1 MADLDNLKD
10 KYEGKKD
17 GKQTDSVKS
26 LRSLQKEL
34 EGKKDSA
41 PVRAVKQAV
50 SGFRS
55 QWSGIDDQG
64 KVGVGKG
71 VPGIYYDTVAIP
83 ALAGIVDDKYAP
95 EFAVEADKKA
105 GMIRDAIRKD
115 MGIEAPRGAL
125 EHFANAGGTML
136 GQLPVPGAW
145 LKRVLTP
152 VKEAGIAG
160 KVATSPIEYLSPI
173 VDPKKINY
181 GVGTGFGGTI
191 GTVGEMLEEDPVKK
205 ALGGLIQKYEDGG
218 KVGKVKSFFSA
229 VDKAIDT
236 LKQKKGTGEQILK
249 EIEKAPGVK
258 KEELELRK
266 IREKLKDKK
275 SITQDEVRA
284 LAAQSPAP
292 NIKPIVRSRSNV
304 GVPKNWQPTLTD
316 QNRADLDALGI
327 SPVVNPEDGR
337 MLGFAIEETGDIL
350 DYDTMFNM
358 THEDFG
364 TTKKVYNDMM
374 SAAARTKNQFNNELL
389 LAKEKSAPKFEKYTT
404 PGGENYRE
412 ILLQLDKSVNPRDS
426 LGGAP
431 KEVPR
436 KEAAQYLGYSNDLI
450 GENSQVLIYPNGA
463 YVERLP
469 NGEYYGMAYN
479 EDKVSANLADIEDF
493 LASRLDSDMLA
504 KGTPDYRSGH
514 FDEPN
519 ILVHARV
526 TDRAGPNGEKVLYVE
541 EIQSDW
547 HQSGRSKGYQE
558 EDLKNKLAALTDE
571 RAKVFNEY
579 KNIPGDQEPQVFELA
594 RLKTR
599 LGEIDEEYAAL
610 QKVYEYGVPDAPFKK
625 TSHELAL
632 KQILDMA
639 ANEGYDRVAIA
650 PGSEQIKRYNM
661 SSELDAIR
669 ALRDDRGLIT
679 LSGLKNNRAGNMN
692 TETVVIE
699 KLGIDPK
706 DLPDYIGKERAEQ
719 ILSGMGEDNIFEL
732 RGDDLKMT
740 SKEGQGKKKI
750 YDEILPNYL
759 SKYAQ
764 KEFGA
769 EPGEIDIFTK
779 QGKSYE
785 QYLDEIVEDPYRYID
800 EDEYFETIH
809 ERVTNRA
816 AQQGYDLEDPDKW
829 DELISRDT
837 NEADDIWAAVEND
850 FYEEKAKELATKDK
864 GGSLKAFSVPVTP
877 QMREKITGEGQ
888 KLFAAAPVVGVQTIP
903 GMEEEPQ
910 QAAPEPQPE
919 VEEMPMPLE
928 NGGKVGKVK
937 SAAKAAMKKAKFTD
951 KEREELAY
959 LLHEKSNVAKQG
971 ESIAALDR
979 ALKEFSSDA
988 PALYR
993 GVYSSEISGSK
1004 MKPGEK
1010 LKLGKYSSFSEDPAI
1025 ARRFGNANVV
1035 VELPSGGRGFNY
1047 MQQQIE
1053 DLMQLKEK
1061 DPSTF
1066 EAVDGD
1072 YLIDSLKEEA
1082 EWIMGSPEVMIK
1094 STRKEGPLTIIESDF
1109 IVPEQEPKKFQSG
1122 GQATSTPRSE
1132 LEDDPFVQTVLNAAR
1147 HYQGGKEIE
1156 AGQMGIRKG
1165 PVTVGVN
1172 AANITDPGTRDQMQA
1187 QALFAAYR
1195 DRLGGVDVNA
1205 SVNKPAQGPDGFYQ
1219 GNVMASV
1226 PVGPGR
1232 AMAGVSG
1239 YKSPQKTDVSGYN
1252 FGYGQKVGP
1261 GYASGSVFQPKD
1273 RRQDTRYDVQYT
1285 IPFQEGGRA
1294 GKAKQ
1299 VIEAAMK
1306 KAGQK
1311 KGQVADKNLTT
1322 LQDYHTSLGDAVRAR
1337 AAEAQKQMDS
1347 WTYEYEP
1354 GQYVFTEH
1362 GAKKNLPP
1370 LKILAKSRV
1379 GWDIVREDPS
1389 NILSKKVIDPETGR
1403 AKRTPYE
1410 PGYKVRREIGDDWSE
1425 FTIPASVIK
1434 GSVEPDEPYKRGG
1447 PVGLQDGG
1455 RVGKTKAAA
1464 EKLLRVLHGSP
1475 TRIAPEQGKAIDVTT
1490 EPTYAVKRGTDKMM
1504 GKSGPPMVN
1513 QFDVPAGRI
1522 LQFEEQYSPED
1533 VAMMRRYFNKL
1544 PQGQAMRGEDI
1555 FDAAQGR
1562 DAILEGIAK
1571 AGGFAGYERPNT
1583 GAVGKGQ
1590 WFRITEPEE
1599 LVRKA
1604 RGGLAQFSKPL

>member
-17 GKQTDSVKS
+17 GKQSDSIKS
-26 LRSLQKEL
+26 LRSLKKEL

-266 IREKLKDKK
+266 ISEKLKDKK

-284 LAAQSPAP
+284 LAAESPAP
-292 NIKPIVRSRSNV
+292 NIKPIVRGG
-304 GVPKNWQPTLTD
+304 GVPLPEDWQPELNSFQKSILND
-316 QNRADLDALGI
+316 FGVD
-327 SPVVNPEDGR
+327 PVIDPDTNLN
-337 MLGFAIEETGDIL
+337 LGFMIRETGDIVDYETLKQL
-350 DYDTMFNM
+350 DL
-358 THEDFG
+358 EEFG
-364 TTKKVYNDMM
+364 IEPTATV
-374 SAAARTKNQFNNELL
+374 SGP
-389 LAKEKSAPKFEKYTT
+389 KSADQALDTLRTIAGDVVYQFKRAIKDPVSPKFEKYTT
-404 PGGENYRE
+404 PGGKNYRE
-412 ILLQLDKSVNPRDS
+412 ILLQLDREENLTLK
-426 LGGAP
+426 P
-431 KEVPR
+431 KAATIINYELTR
-436 KEAAQYLGYSNDLI
+436 KGYSPLDEDQLAALNEGGERAINLLQDMKLRLGVDI
-450 GENSQVLIYPNGA
+450 DQDRIFENSNIV
-463 YVERLP
+463 
-469 NGEYYGMAYN
+469 
-479 EDKVSANLADIEDF
+479 
-493 LASRLDSDMLA
+493 
-504 KGTPDYRSGH
+504 YRGGH

-519 ILVHARV
+519 ILTHARV
-526 TDRAGPNGEKVLYVE
+526 TDRTGPNGEKVLYVE

-547 HQSGRSKGYQE
+547 HQSGRSKGYKSGRDVE
-558 EDLKNKLAALTDE
+558 KEYEDLMLGMKKQVMDE
-571 RAKVFNEY
+571 KYDMY
-579 KNIPGDQEPQVFELA
+579 KKIYEDPEDGARLREMLGGGSIEELA
-594 RLKTR
+594 DRSAKTYIGNLKFDD
-599 LGEIDEEYAAL
+599 LAKEAGKYDEWKQLYDDLSVERH
-610 QKVYEYGVPDAPFKK
+610 GVPDAPFKK

-639 ANEGYDRVAIA
+639 AKEGYDQVAIA
-650 PGSEQIKRYNM
+650 PGSEQIKRYSM
-661 SSELDAIR
+661 RQELDSLR
-669 ALRDDRGLIT
+669 ALRDDQGKIT
-679 LSGLKNNRAGNMN
+679 LSGIKNGR
-692 TETVVIE
+692 VVID
-699 KLGIDPK
+699 KLGIDPE
-706 DLPDYIGKERAEQ
+706 DLPDYIGKEKSEQ

-732 RGDDLKMT
+732 TGKDLEMT

-769 EPGEIDIFTK
+769 EPGRIDIEFGNPNMVVEEDRIRRVMDDIADEDNDELMLRTMEVNRRMSEDALADV
-779 QGKSYE
+779 GIVRAD
-785 QYLDEIVEDPYRYID
+785 LDEEQFEDQIWNVMD
-800 EDEYFETIH
+800 EFSQRAREQVARDMAI
-809 ERVTNRA
+809 ERIR
-816 AQQGYDLEDPDKW
+816 GKESGK
-829 DELISRDT
+829 IS
-837 NEADDIWAAVEND
+837 
-850 FYEEKAKELATKDK
+850 
-864 GGSLKAFSVPVTP
+864 AFSVPVTP

-903 GMEEEPQ
+903 GMEEAPQ
-910 QAAPEPQPE
+910 QAAPEPEPE

-928 NGGKVGKVK
+928 NGGKVGKLIKLFRAGSLDDPVK
-937 SAAKAAMKKAKFTD
+937 RGVFLSNSEKVAGQYADKDKAKKVLAYELSPEAKLREAENRWRLVKELDPKWD
-951 KEREELAY
+951 KERLYDRYIKEGM
-959 LLHEKSNVAKQG
+959 QG
-971 ESIAALDR
+971 DITPEMRLQAEAERRIKRILS
-979 ALKEFSSDA
+979 KEGYS
-988 PALYR
+988 
-993 GVYSSEISGSK
+993 GVEY
-1004 MKPGEK
+1004 
-1010 LKLGKYSSFSEDPAI
+1010 
-1025 ARRFGNANVV
+1025 
-1035 VELPSGGRGFNY
+1035 SGGQGTDQAGEF
-1047 MQQQIE
+1047 QIF
-1053 DLMQLKEK
+1053 DSKQLKQA
-1061 DPSTF
+1061 P
-1066 EAVDGD
+1066 
-1072 YLIDSLKEEA
+1072 EE
-1082 EWIMGSPEVMIK
+1082 PQ
-1094 STRKEGPLTIIESDF
+1094 D
-1109 IVPEQEPKKFQSG
+1109 FQSG
-1122 GQATSTPRSE
+1122 GQAMAAPRSE

-1156 AGQMGIRKG
+1156 SGQMGVRKG

-1285 IPFQEGGRA
+1285 IPFQ
-1294 GKAKQ
+1294 
-1299 VIEAAMK
+1299 
-1306 KAGQK
+1306 
-1311 KGQVADKNLTT
+1311 
-1322 LQDYHTSLGDAVRAR
+1322 S
-1337 AAEAQKQMDS
+1337 
-1347 WTYEYEP
+1347 
-1354 GQYVFTEH
+1354 
-1362 GAKKNLPP
+1362 
-1370 LKILAKSRV
+1370 
-1379 GWDIVREDPS
+1379 
-1389 NILSKKVIDPETGR
+1389 
-1403 AKRTPYE
+1403 
-1410 PGYKVRREIGDDWSE
+1410 
-1425 FTIPASVIK
+1425 
-1434 GSVEPDEPYKRGG
+1434 GG

-1455 RVGKTKAAA
+1455 RVGKTRAAA

-1490 EPTYAVKRGTDKMM
+1490 EPSYAVKRGTDKMM

>member
-1 MADLDNLKD
+1 MADLDSLKD

-17 GKQTDSVKS
+17 GKQSDSVRS
-26 LRSLQKEL
+26 LKSLQKEL

-229 VDKAIDT
+229 VDRAIDT

-292 NIKPIVRSRSNV
+292 NIKPIVLGG
-304 GVPKNWQPTLTD
+304 GVDPNWQPKLTD
-316 QNRADLDALGI
+316 KQKELLDIAGI
-327 SPVVNPEDGR
+327 EPIVNPEDPR
-337 MLGFAIEETGDIL
+337 MLGFLIRETGDIIDQATL
-350 DYDTMFNM
+350 RTM
-358 THEDFG
+358 TPADFG
-364 TTKKVYNDMM
+364 IDDTRVKEL
-374 SAAARTKNQFNNELL
+374 AAAREAGTITPEQLEEIRRLQRDDILLNTKILASEIQNQFLMDQRP
-389 LAKEKSAPKFEKYTT
+389 AKFEKYTT

-412 ILLQLDKSVNPRDS
+412 ILLQLERPSPSSSRAA
-426 LGGAP
+426 LGGDP
-431 KEVPR
+431 VELTPD
-436 KEAAQYLGYSNDLI
+436 EAAKKIGIFPDEFAEDSTVLFYPSGYYIEKLKSGRYVSVVENRDILSRDLT
-450 GENSQVLIYPNGA
+450 EV
-463 YVERLP
+463 
-469 NGEYYGMAYN
+469 
-479 EDKVSANLADIEDF
+479 EDF
-493 LASRLDSDMLA
+493 LASGMSSELSETIPTFR
-504 KGTPDYRSGH
+504 GGH

-519 ILVHARV
+519 VLVHARV
-526 TDRAGPNGEKVLYVE
+526 TDRTGPNGEKVLYVE

-547 HQSGRSKGYQE
+547 HQQARKERDRVVASEMSRMMPEIRGQAEEMAIAQGIDITTDSGKRQLTKIR
-558 EDLKNKLAALTDE
+558 EDLTEKARETIGKTIPKDVAYSKPMDMFKGISADDLLWEHGDKMSESQKSWLRDYIERWDLDVDGTPAGQAAQDQLV
-571 RAKVFNEY
+571 KEY
-579 KNIPGDQEPQVFELA
+579 DNWLNTNT
-594 RLKTR
+594 LK
-599 LGEIDEEYAAL
+599 
-610 QKVYEYGVPDAPFKK
+610 GVPDAPFKN
-625 TSHELAL
+625 TSNEIAV

-639 ANEGYDRVAIA
+639 AKEGYDTVAFS
-650 PGSEQIKRYNM
+650 PGSEHVKRYGM
-661 SSELDAIR
+661 SQY
-669 ALRDDRGLIT
+669 
-679 LSGLKNNRAGNMN
+679 
-692 TETVVIE
+692 
-699 KLGIDPK
+699 ID
-706 DLPDYIGKERAEQ
+706 
-719 ILSGMGEDNIFEL
+719 ILSGKKDSSGLIELSGVKDDRPVVYKTGIRPAELAEYVGKEKADRILSDLENSDEFML
-732 RGDDLKMT
+732 RGQDLEMT
-740 SKEGQGKKKI
+740 TKEGAGKKKI
-750 YDEILPNYL
+750 YDEIIPNYVR
-759 SKYAQ
+759 KYAQ

-769 EPGEIDIFTK
+769 EPGEIDIRTGS
-779 QGKSYE
+779 GKTYQ
-785 QYLDEIVEDPYRYID
+785 QYLDEIVEDPYRYLD
-800 EDEYFETIH
+800 EDEIFEELN
-809 ERVTNRA
+809 ERAMDKANVR
-816 AQQGYDLEDPDKW
+816 GYDFRGDDA
-829 DELISRDT
+829 DTIFDQFISREGPFD
-837 NEADDIWAAVEND
+837 EIWAEAEKD
-850 FYEEKAKELATKDK
+850 LYTQKAKELASKDP
-864 GGSLKAFSVPVTP
+864 GEVLKAFSVPVTP

-903 GMEEEPQ
+903 GMEEAPQ
-910 QAAPEPQPE
+910 QAAPEPEPE
-919 VEEMPMPLE
+919 VEEMPMPLQD
-928 NGGKVGKVK
+928 GGKVGKVK
-937 SAAKAAMKKAKFTD
+937 SAAAAVRKVLSPESRKENLAKFLEKSEVKEPVYHAAKADVSKFSPKYRTELSNMGHHFGTAEQANARLQQYDFDSESPNIGKYHLNITKPLEVSHMASFAPDHLAEQMMDMNILDPD
-951 KEREELAY
+951 KYDSLAEKLNYDSLALGEELVKILKKEGYDGLKYPNEREGQGYSFVPFSPNQVKSGIGNIGAY
-959 LLHEKSNVAKQG
+959 DVNEAD
-971 ESIAALDR
+971 I
-979 ALKEFSSDA
+979 
-988 PALYR
+988 
-993 GVYSSEISGSK
+993 
-1004 MKPGEK
+1004 
-1010 LKLGKYSSFSEDPAI
+1010 GKKY
-1025 ARRFGNANVV
+1025 
-1035 VELPSGGRGFNY
+1035 GGPVG
-1047 MQQQIE
+1047 
-1053 DLMQLKEK
+1053 
-1061 DPSTF
+1061 
-1066 EAVDGD
+1066 
-1072 YLIDSLKEEA
+1072 
-1082 EWIMGSPEVMIK
+1082 
-1094 STRKEGPLTIIESDF
+1094 
-1109 IVPEQEPKKFQSG
+1109 FQSG
-1122 GQATSTPRSE
+1122 GQAMATPRSE
-1132 LEDDPFVQTVLNAAR
+1132 LEEDPFVQTVLNAAR

-1156 AGQMGIRKG
+1156 AGQMGFRKG
-1165 PVTVGVN
+1165 PVTVGMN
-1172 AANITDPGTRDQMQA
+1172 AANIIDPGTRDAMQA

-1195 DRLGGVDVNA
+1195 DRLGNVDVNA
-1205 SVNKPAQGPDGFYQ
+1205 AINRPSQAPDGFYQ
-1219 GNVMASV
+1219 GNVMASM
-1226 PVGPGR
+1226 PVGQGR

-1239 YKSPQKTDVSGYN
+1239 YKSPQKTDISGYN
-1252 FGYGQKVGP
+1252 VGYERKVGP
-1261 GYASGSVFQPKD
+1261 GYASGMVFQPKD

-1285 IPFQEGGRA
+1285 IPFQSGG
-1294 GKAKQ
+1294 
-1299 VIEAAMK
+1299 
-1306 KAGQK
+1306 
-1311 KGQVADKNLTT
+1311 
-1322 LQDYHTSLGDAVRAR
+1322 S
-1337 AAEAQKQMDS
+1337 
-1347 WTYEYEP
+1347 
-1354 GQYVFTEH
+1354 
-1362 GAKKNLPP
+1362 
-1370 LKILAKSRV
+1370 
-1379 GWDIVREDPS
+1379 
-1389 NILSKKVIDPETGR
+1389 
-1403 AKRTPYE
+1403 
-1410 PGYKVRREIGDDWSE
+1410 
-1425 FTIPASVIK
+1425 
-1434 GSVEPDEPYKRGG
+1434 
-1447 PVGLQDGG
+1447 VGLQDGG

-1533 VAMMRRYFNKL
+1533 VALMRRYFNKL

-1590 WFRITEPEE
+1590 WFRITEPDE

>member
-10 KYEGKKD
+10 KYEGKKEKNLAD
-17 GKQTDSVKS
+17 TIKDMKNLTAQLG
-26 LRSLQKEL
+26 
-34 EGKKDSA
+34 GKKDSA
-41 PVRAVKQAV
+41 PVRAAKQAV

-55 QWSGIDDQG
+55 QWSGMDEKG
-64 KVGVGKG
+64 NVGFGKG

-105 GMIRDAIRKD
+105 GKIREGVRKD

-125 EHFANAGGTML
+125 EHFANAGGVML
-136 GQLPVPGAW
+136 GQLPIPGAF

-191 GTVGEMLEEDPVKK
+191 GVVGEALEEEPIKK

-284 LAAQSPAP
+284 LAAESPAP
-292 NIKPIVRSRSNV
+292 SINPIIRSRSNI
-304 GVPKNWQPTLTD
+304 GVPENWQPTLTD

-327 SPVVNPEDGR
+327 SPVVNPEDTR

-374 SAAARTKNQFNNELL
+374 SAAARAKNQFNNELSL
-389 LAKEKSAPKFEKYTT
+389 SKEKSAPKFEKYTT

-431 KEVPR
+431 KEVSR

-463 YVERLP
+463 YIERLP

-479 EDKVSANLADIEDF
+479 EDKVSANIADIEDF

-519 ILVHARV
+519 ILTHARV
-526 TDRAGPNGEKVLYVE
+526 TDRTGPNGEKVLYVE

-547 HQSGRSKGYQE
+547 HQAGRNKGYRE
-558 EDLKNKLAALTDE
+558 DDLKNKLAALTDE

-579 KNIPGDQEPQVFELA
+579 KNMPVSEETDVFELA
-594 RLKTR
+594 QLKTR
-599 LGEIDEEYAAL
+599 LGEIDNEYAAL

-632 KQILDMA
+632 KQILDIA
-639 ANEGYDRVAIA
+639 AKEGYDQVAIA

-669 ALRDDRGLIT
+669 ALRDDKGLIT
-679 LSGLKNNRAGNMN
+679 LAGLKNNKAGNMN

-706 DLPDYIGKERAEQ
+706 DLPEYIGKERAEQ

-740 SKEGQGKKKI
+740 SKEGLGKKKI

-829 DELISRDT
+829 DELLSRDT

-850 FYEEKAKELATKDK
+850 FYEEKAKELAAKDK
-864 GGSLKAFSVPVTP
+864 GGSLKAFSIPVTP

-903 GMEEEPQ
+903 GMEEAPQ
-910 QAAPEPQPE
+910 QAAPEPEPD
-919 VEEMPMPLE
+919 VEEMPMPFE
-928 NGGKVGKVK
+928 GGGKVGKIK
-937 SAAKAAMKKAKFTD
+937 GAAKAAMKKAKFTD

-1010 LKLGKYSSFSEDPAI
+1010 IKLGKYSSFSESPDI
-1025 ARRFGNANVV
+1025 ARQFGNANVV

-1047 MQQQIE
+1047 IQQQIE

-1061 DPSTF
+1061 DPSMF

-1109 IVPEQEPKKFQSG
+1109 IIPEQEPKKFQSG
-1122 GQATSTPRSE
+1122 GMATPRSE
-1132 LEDDPFVQTVLNAAR
+1132 LEEDPFVQTVFNAAR
-1147 HYQGGKEIE
+1147 HYQAGKEIE
-1156 AGQMGIRKG
+1156 SGQMGVSKG

-1172 AANITDPGTRDQMQA
+1172 AANIIDPGTRDKMQA

-1195 DRLGGVDVNA
+1195 DKLGGVDVNA
-1205 SVNKPAQGPDGFYQ
+1205 SVNRPSQAPDGFYQ
-1219 GNVMASV
+1219 GNVMAST

-1252 FGYGQKVGP
+1252 FGYEQKVGP
-1261 GYASGSVFQPKD
+1261 GYASGMVFQPKD

-1285 IPFQEGGRA
+1285 IPFQ
-1294 GKAKQ
+1294 
-1299 VIEAAMK
+1299 
-1306 KAGQK
+1306 
-1311 KGQVADKNLTT
+1311 
-1322 LQDYHTSLGDAVRAR
+1322 S
-1337 AAEAQKQMDS
+1337 
-1347 WTYEYEP
+1347 
-1354 GQYVFTEH
+1354 
-1362 GAKKNLPP
+1362 
-1370 LKILAKSRV
+1370 
-1379 GWDIVREDPS
+1379 
-1389 NILSKKVIDPETGR
+1389 
-1403 AKRTPYE
+1403 
-1410 PGYKVRREIGDDWSE
+1410 
-1425 FTIPASVIK
+1425 
-1434 GSVEPDEPYKRGG
+1434 GG
-1447 PVGLQDGG
+1447 PVGFENGG
-1455 RVGKTKAAA
+1455 RVGKTREAAQ
-1464 EKLLRVLHGSP
+1464 KLLRVLHGSP
-1475 TRIAPEQGKAIDVTT
+1475 TRVVPESGKAIDVTT
-1490 EPTYAVKRGTDKMM
+1490 EPTYAVKRGTDKML

-1513 QFDVPAGRI
+1513 QFDIPQGRM

-1533 VAMMRRYFNKL
+1533 VALMRRYFNKL
-1544 PQGQAMRGEDI
+1544 PQGQSMRGEEI

-1562 DAILEGIAK
+1562 DVILEGIAK

-1590 WFRITEPEE
+1590 WFRVTEPEE